1 MVNSST
7 KFYFDN
13 KWSDDSSL
21 PSIKNVTLDSGL
33 YSFKPIGEKTI
44 IEDQIQGRDEP
55 YLYNVDHKPLEF
67 TITIAFQNYETIDE
81 VTKVIK

>member
-1 MVNSST
+1 MINSST
-7 KFYFDN
+7 KFYFDTR
-13 KWSDDSSL
+13 WSDDSSL
-21 PSIKNVTLDSGL
+21 PSILNVTLNKDL
-33 YSFKPIGEKTI
+33 YDYNVIGDKSI

-67 TITIAFQNYETIDE
+67 TITIAFENYETIDE

>member
-7 KFYFDN
+7 KFYFDT
-13 KWSDDSSL
+13 KWSDDASL

-33 YSFKPIGEKTI
+33 YSFNVIGEKTI

-55 YLYNVDHKPLEF
+55 YLYNVDFKPLEF
-67 TITIAFQNYETIDE
+67 TINIAFENYETIDE
-81 VTKVIK
+81 VTKVIT